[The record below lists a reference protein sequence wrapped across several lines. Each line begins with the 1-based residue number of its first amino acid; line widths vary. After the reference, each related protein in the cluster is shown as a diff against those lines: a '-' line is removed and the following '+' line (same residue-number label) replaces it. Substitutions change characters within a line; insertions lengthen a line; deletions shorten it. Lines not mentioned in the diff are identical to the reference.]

1 MRWTVAST
9 SASAREQVRN
19 TMLDIRR
26 NQPVDAHT
34 PGADSQ
40 TFR

>member
-1 MRWTVAST
+1 MRWTAA
-9 SASAREQVRN
+9 SASASALEQVRN

-26 NQPVDAHT
+26 NQPVDTNT
-34 PGADSQ
+34 PGPDSQ